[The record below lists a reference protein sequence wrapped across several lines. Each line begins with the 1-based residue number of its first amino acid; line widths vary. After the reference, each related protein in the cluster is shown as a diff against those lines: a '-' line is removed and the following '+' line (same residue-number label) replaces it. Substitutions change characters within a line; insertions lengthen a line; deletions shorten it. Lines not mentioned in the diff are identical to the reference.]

1 MVIWIFILKVENGVR
16 SKKEQ
21 YDNLTIL
28 HLDNL
33 TILKRNK
40 SKN

>member
-1 MVIWIFILKVENGVR
+1 MVIWIFILKAENGVR
-16 SKKEQ
+16 GTEEQ
-21 YDNLTIL
+21 YDNFTIL
-28 HLDNL
+28 HFDNL